1 MRVQFPPRRRTVAGL
16 ALATLG
22 GFAVAGPAPAVIA
35 MPVQTP
41 VAGNPTCA
49 DIAPDGATW
58 TEFKIEPP
66 SGGNHSDGT
75 LTVNVTINGTP
86 QGQTFGW
93 TSNIGVD
100 AVIAK
105 GGPNANVYTYNPEST
120 GASGL
125 HAPINENNNQYP
137 DLSHITFCYDADGPT
152 TTTTSP
158 EGSTTTMPGG
168 STEDRG
174 QRGELP
180 RTGRHTGELATIG
193 AALVAVGGAFM
204 ARSARLKR
212 A

>member
-1 MRVQFPPRRRTVAGL
+1 
-16 ALATLG
+16 
-22 GFAVAGPAPAVIA
+22 
-35 MPVQTP
+35 MPGQTP
-41 VAGNPTCA
+41 VEGNPTCA

-58 TEFKIEPP
+58 TQFKIDPP
-66 SGGNHSDGT
+66 SGGNHTDGT
-75 LTVNVTINGTP
+75 LTVNVAINGTP
-86 QGQTFGW
+86 QGQTFDW
-93 TSNIGVD
+93 ASNIGVD

-105 GGPNANVYTYNPEST
+105 GGPGANVYNYDPEST

-125 HAPINENNNQYP
+125 HAPINPNNNQYP
-137 DLSHITFCYDADGPT
+137 DLSHITFCYDADGPAT

-158 EGSTTTMPGG
+158 EGSTTTGPGG
-168 STEDRG
+168 STVPGGSPDDRG

-193 AALVAVGGAFM
+193 AALVAVGGVLT